1 MFVFTGTMSVT
12 VLLASTFALCFF
24 FKKVN
29 VSVAHAIA
37 PFWAAPWPRLDS
49 TLKEEEE
56 EAFKC

>member
-12 VLLASTFALCFF
+12 VLLASIFALCVFF
-24 FKKVN
+24 LKKVN

-56 EAFKC
+56 AFKC